1 LCVQYRKELDNL
13 FFFCFQLPLFLKSVR
28 AIHKLLKHPVSSVFV
43 IQDNVK
49 GITIVFLS
57 TTH

>member
-1 LCVQYRKELDNL
+1 
-13 FFFCFQLPLFLKSVR
+13 
-28 AIHKLLKHPVSSVFV
+28 LLKHPVSSVFV

-49 GITIVFLS
+49 GITIVSLS

>member
-1 LCVQYRKELDNL
+1 
-13 FFFCFQLPLFLKSVR
+13 
-28 AIHKLLKHPVSSVFV
+28 LLKHPVSSVFV